1 MSASGTS
8 GSDMT
13 DLVAGVTLPSVRGSV
28 WWSSLLLGEV
38 GDGHV
43 GNLLDQIFDV
53 VVCWLWTSE
62 ISLGALVTLVG
73 FAAAISLEM
82 SNDTTVVALDRRTR
96 GNLTGRALES

>member
-1 MSASGTS
+1 
-8 GSDMT
+8 MT
-13 DLVAGVTLPSVRGSV
+13 DLVAGITLPSVRGSI

-38 GDGHV
+38 GDSHI

-62 ISLGALVTLVG
+62 ITLGALMTLVG

-96 GNLTGRALES
+96 GNLTRRALES